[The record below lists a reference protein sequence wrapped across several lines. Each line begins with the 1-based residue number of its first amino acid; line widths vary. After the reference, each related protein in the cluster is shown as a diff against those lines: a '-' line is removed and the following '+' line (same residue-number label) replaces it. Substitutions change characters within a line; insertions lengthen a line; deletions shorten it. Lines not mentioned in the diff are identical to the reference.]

1 MREYGPE
8 GFWWEQMM
16 KAGQRV
22 EPSPS
27 HDEAFADFYQQV
39 MGERPPAKFVAVTSP
54 TMGIL
59 LCMRHRKRAS
69 ECGCLAGGY

>member
-1 MREYGPE
+1 MKEYGPE

-16 KAGQRV
+16 RAGVKV
-22 EPSPS
+22 EPGI
-27 HDEAFADFYQQV
+27 DFNAHLRDSFDQW
-39 MGERPPAKFVAVTSP
+39 ERRQPLGVVRPL
-54 TMGIL
+54 GIL

>member
-8 GFWWEQMM
+8 GFWWERMM
-16 KAGQRV
+16 EAGV
-22 EPSPS
+22 TISPGMRPPTLPV
-27 HDEAFADFYQQV
+27 DEAADLRMEDLRARQPLEIV
-39 MGERPPAKFVAVTSP
+39 RPLA
-54 TMGIL
+54 IL